1 MCLTRDLPLTIQSCV
16 LPTDC
21 KLTDWTIWSPCTKTC
36 MNPESPRGNRTRTR
50 QVLQFPVGEGAECP
64 LLEEFESCEP
74 QGESIPPCATWVTPD
89 DREEMQGAQVGV
101 SRDLKKHWVKCRC
114 GIHSMVHNR
123 SSCFTGIELH
133 VMLWWYPPLISWL
146 RKIAGIHIRLRHKY
160 SEPKVFGIQPDW
172 DNTRFLLSSLYTHHP
187 ANLLFWVACVFI
199 CVYVC
204 KWDSILR

>member
-64 LLEEFESCEP
+64 PLEQFESCEP

-133 VMLWWYPPLISWL
+133 VMLWLYPPLIYSMVKKDCRDSYKAQAQIQQTQSVWYSTWL
-146 RKIAGIHIRLRHKY
+146 RQHML
-160 SEPKVFGIQPDW
+160 
-172 DNTRFLLSSLYTHHP
+172 P
-187 ANLLFWVACVFI
+187 AEFPLHTPP
-199 CVYVC
+199 
-204 KWDSILR
+204 S